1 MMTMLCSNFFTSQHN
16 TLRFSG
22 AHHHHYL
29 LDLLQSVAE
38 RYHQDGQAGDLVV
51 DLLKLEVPKLFAVEE
66 GEEKDEE
73 VCHKFSQFLQNYIF
87 RCNLKHTILKK
98 MRHILVRES
107 CTDE

>member
-1 MMTMLCSNFFTSQHN
+1 MTVLCSSFFMSQHN

-38 RYHQDGQAGDLVV
+38 RYHQDGRAGDLLV

-66 GEEKDEE
+66 GDEKDEE
-73 VCHKFSQFLQNYIF
+73 VRHKFSEFLQNYIF
-87 RCNLKHTILKK
+87 WCNLKHTILKK
-98 MRHILVRES
+98 MESILVRES

>member
-1 MMTMLCSNFFTSQHN
+1 MTVLCSSFFTSQHN

-22 AHHHHYL
+22 AHHHYYL

-38 RYHQDGQAGDLVV
+38 RYHQDGRAGDLLV

-73 VCHKFSQFLQNYIF
+73 VRHKFSEFLQNYIF
-87 RCNLKHTILKK
+87 WCNLKHTILKK
-98 MRHILVRES
+98 MESILVRES

>member
-1 MMTMLCSNFFTSQHN
+1 MMTVLCSSFMSQHN

-38 RYHQDGQAGDLVV
+38 RYHQDGRAGDLLV

-73 VCHKFSQFLQNYIF
+73 VRHKFSEFLRNYIF
-87 RCNLKHTILKK
+87 WCNLKHTTLKK
-98 MRHILVRES
+98 MGHILVRES